1 LQKFTEQ
8 AGARELFSKR
18 HYREREIGVYPM
30 IFPDENGEPENLKK
44 VLLSLSI
51 WLIGGRKN
59 LIQQQG
65 FVNK

>member
-1 LQKFTEQ
+1 
-8 AGARELFSKR
+8 LFSKR
-18 HYREREIGVYPM
+18 HYREREIGVYLM